1 MTLGS
6 RTVEGAINAAVGF
19 VFVQAVVLPVWIPWV
34 VSHTQPWYYMSSLP
48 AGLQP
53 ILFGLGALTYA
64 KHPEGILEFQKR
76 RSLQRIQSLIDRAGR
91 GRKTDSAQPEPPPA
105 SPLVTV
111 PAGKN

>member
-1 MTLGS
+1 MVTLGA

-19 VFVQAVVLPVWIPWV
+19 VFFQAVVLPTWIPWLV
-34 VSHTQPWYYMSSLP
+34 NHVQPWYHMSSLP

-76 RSLQRIQSLIDRAGR
+76 RSLARLQGLIDRFR
-91 GRKTDSAQPEPPPA
+91 AQRQTGPSTCEPDRRCRR
-105 SPLVTV
+105 
-111 PAGKN
+111 